1 MKGSPVFRTLAAVV
15 GLVSIGIVLFR
26 ITQANDRTSTVSAER
41 AVTATA
47 VPALIRIRT
56 SHPPQ
61 SLTLRQESR
70 IIAEF
75 KNSQDQEWEI
85 ESSLTDP
92 ADGVELLLE
101 ANWEDGPDHVAV
113 TVELEPDAL
122 EAKSH
127 TEWSDSDE
135 LSVFLDFRWP

>member
-1 MKGSPVFRTLAAVV
+1 M
-15 GLVSIGIVLFR
+15 
-26 ITQANDRTSTVSAER
+26 
-41 AVTATA
+41 
-47 VPALIRIRT
+47 
-56 SHPPQ
+56 
-61 SLTLRQESR
+61 
-70 IIAEF
+70 
-75 KNSQDQEWEI
+75 
-85 ESSLTDP
+85 
-92 ADGVELLLE
+92 ELLLE